1 MEKKKKE
8 QRSLTPEEHKKV
20 LQEKLVQDQ
29 LRLDAIYKKIKNLQI
44 EEVNLKH
51 KMENRRRQLESM
63 K

>member
-8 QRSLTPEEHKKV
+8 QRSLTPEEQKKV

>member
-29 LRLDAIYKKIKNLQI
+29 LRLDAIYKKIKNLQV